1 MQDIKLKGYDIAA
14 GTQVIVNAWAI
25 ARDPTS
31 WKKPEK
37 FKPERFLNSAV
48 DFKGHDFQLIPF
60 GSGRRGCPGIFFAM
74 AVNEIVLANL
84 VHQFYWS
91 LPGGEAGEN
100 LDMSETAGIAMH
112 RKIPLVLVASQHTTN
127 FRSE

>member
-1 MQDIKLKGYDIAA
+1 M
-14 GTQVIVNAWAI
+14 IVNAWAI

-31 WKKPEK
+31 WDRPEE

-84 VHQFYWS
+84 VHQFDWS
-91 LPGGEAGEN
+91 VPGGESGEN
-100 LDMSETAGIAMH
+100 LDMSETVGLTMH
-112 RKIPLVLVASQHTTN
+112 RKIPLVLVASQHTTK